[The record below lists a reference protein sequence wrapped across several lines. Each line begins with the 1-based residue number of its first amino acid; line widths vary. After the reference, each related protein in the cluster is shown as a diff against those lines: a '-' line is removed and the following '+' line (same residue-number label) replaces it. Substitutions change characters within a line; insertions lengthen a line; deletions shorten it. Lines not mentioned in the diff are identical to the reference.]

1 MASSIRTIIFHVD
14 SCRGRPPMGKFLIAD
29 RKSRTAAA
37 TAVSQLAD
45 RPQMAVRTSSRPES
59 AWCLSSIPVTACHER
74 PLRGKSKSQTFP
86 KTSSGADGRLKIQ
99 PLAKHTF
106 RSGNPHVL
114 GFIREILPADR
125 GVSGQ
130 ILRRPQNRYIRCD
143 LGKNRI
149 RAFRPCQVERGSP
162 TGGI

>member
-1 MASSIRTIIFHVD
+1 
-14 SCRGRPPMGKFLIAD
+14 
-29 RKSRTAAA
+29 
-37 TAVSQLAD
+37 
-45 RPQMAVRTSSRPES
+45 MAVRTSSRPES

-114 GFIREILPADR
+114 GFIEKFCQLTEESADKYFVVHKIDTY
-125 GVSGQ
+125 GVISEKIVSEHSDHARWSGEV
-130 ILRRPQNRYIRCD
+130 P
-143 LGKNRI
+143 
-149 RAFRPCQVERGSP
+149 QVEFKRSEFV
-162 TGGI
+162 TVHFKVF